1 MMTRDFLKNVDE
13 AMGVNTYNGKGMREL
28 RNYVDA
34 RSKLES
40 YSRGDTWCYGTP
52 LLKV

>member
-13 AMGVNTYNGKGMREL
+13 AMGVNTYMREL